1 MHVTCMLVCGEENSE
16 IYVKNVN
23 TPRPSGPASNKG
35 ERRTHYANRLWF
47 PGHLFG
53 LLLRLTDAEWRA
65 GPHPRHHS
73 ESQAEKTKAAALA
86 VHMVVAGF
94 LVMDSRAGSLIYSQ
108 RFSPAY
114 GLASC
119 DQGALTHCSY
129 RPSYSRSLT
138 SAACPCLPQLGTRCA

>member
-1 MHVTCMLVCGEENSE
+1 MTLSVLRWAGTQPCPGGEGTCGVGRGRDPPVLGKAAGV
-16 IYVKNVN
+16 
-23 TPRPSGPASNKG
+23 G
-35 ERRTHYANRLWF
+35 ERGGGGTVRPTVPPTH
-47 PGHLFG
+47 HLRCG
-53 LLLRLTDAEWRA
+53 R
-65 GPHPRHHS
+65 S
-73 ESQAEKTKAAALA
+73 IQA

>member
-35 ERRTHYANRLWF
+35 ERRTHYANRLSRPPF
-47 PGHLFG
+47 RVAPPSD
-53 LLLRLTDAEWRA
+53 RRRVARA
-65 GPHPRHHS
+65 WQDLHPRKIRT
-73 ESQAEKTKAAALA
+73 AEETKAAALA